1 MPTLILPPECRVGH
15 ALLQLDCVD
24 STNAEVKRRAAENA
38 PDGLVVTARQQTAG
52 RGRAG
57 RSFHSPD
64 GCGLY
69 LSALLRPQL
78 PPEGVSH
85 LTAWTGVAVC
95 DAIFTVC
102 GIRPRIKWINDLI
115 WNEKKLCGILTELL
129 LRDGHPDGLVVGI
142 GINVNHRPED
152 FPPEL
157 RATATSLSMELGHP
171 VDMEELTR
179 ALILALDRLYA
190 DFPSQKED
198 YLRRYR
204 AQCLTVG
211 RPVRLITPA
220 QTREAVA
227 LGIDEDFRLLVELPD
242 GTREAVRAGEAS
254 VRGQNG
260 YL

>member
-1 MPTLILPPECRVGH
+1 MSALILPPECRVGR
-15 ALLQLDCVD
+15 ALLRLDCVD
-24 STNAEVKRRAAENA
+24 STNTEVKRQAARNA
-38 PDGLVVTARQQTAG
+38 PDGLVVTAHRQTTG

-57 RSFHSPD
+57 RSFHSPE

-78 PPEGVSH
+78 PPDAAARI
-85 LTAWTGVAVC
+85 TAWTAVAVC
-95 DAIFTVC
+95 DAVEATC
-102 GIRPRIKWINDLI
+102 GLRPQIKWINDLI

-129 LRDGHPDGLVVGI
+129 LRDGRPDGLVVGI

-179 ALILALDRLYA
+179 ELILALDRLYA

-220 QTREAVA
+220 QTREAIA
-227 LGIDEDFRLLVELPD
+227 LDIDEDFRLLVELPD
-242 GTREAVRAGEAS
+242 GTREAVGAGEAS

>member
-1 MPTLILPPECRVGH
+1 MSALVLPPECRVGRV
-15 ALLQLDCVD
+15 LLRLDCVG
-24 STNAEVKRRAAENA
+24 STNAEVKRLAAQDA
-38 PDGLVVTARQQTAG
+38 PDGLVVTARRQTAG

-57 RSFHSPD
+57 RAFHSPE

-78 PPEGVSH
+78 PPDAAARI
-85 LTAWTGVAVC
+85 TAWTAVAVC
-95 DAIFTVC
+95 DAVEATC
-102 GIRPRIKWINDLI
+102 GLRPQIKWINDLI

-179 ALILALDRLYA
+179 TLILALDRLYA

-242 GTREAVRAGEAS
+242 GTREAVHTGEAS

>member
-1 MPTLILPPECRVGH
+1 MAALVLPPECRVGR
-15 ALLQLDCVD
+15 ALLRLDCVD
-24 STNAEVKRRAAENA
+24 STNAEVKRQAAQNA
-38 PDGLVVTARQQTAG
+38 PDGLVVTARRQTAG

-57 RSFHSPD
+57 RSFHSPE

-78 PPEGVSH
+78 PPDAAAH
-85 LTAWTGVAVC
+85 ITAWTAVAVC
-95 DAIFTVC
+95 DAIFSVC
-102 GIRPRIKWINDLI
+102 GVRPQIKWINDLI
-115 WNEKKLCGILTELL
+115 LNEKKLCGILTELL
-129 LRDGHPDGLVVGI
+129 LRDGRPEGLVVGI

-157 RATATSLSMELGHP
+157 RATATSLSTELGHA

-179 ALILALDRLYA
+179 ALIVALDRLYA
-190 DFPSQKED
+190 DFPAQKDD
-198 YLRRYR
+198 YLNRYR

-220 QTREAVA
+220 QTREAIA
-227 LGIDEDFRLLVELPD
+227 LDIDEDFRLLVELPD
-242 GTREAVRAGEAS
+242 GTREAVGAGEAS
-254 VRGQNG
+254 VRGRNG